1 MTACPATYP
10 HPTDTD
16 GAYLH
21 SCRLDQDHDDG
32 LHSCPC
38 GVRWIEP

>member
-1 MTACPATYP
+1 MPSCPAVYP

-16 GAYLH
+16 TYLH
-21 SCRLDQDHDDG
+21 SCVLDDQHDDG

-38 GVRWIEP
+38 GVRWLAP